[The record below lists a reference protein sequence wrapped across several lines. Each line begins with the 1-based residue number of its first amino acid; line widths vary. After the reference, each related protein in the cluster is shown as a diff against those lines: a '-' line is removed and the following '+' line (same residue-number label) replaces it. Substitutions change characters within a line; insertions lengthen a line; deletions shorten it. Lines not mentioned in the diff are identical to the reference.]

1 MAIFS
6 APSYM
11 DMALI
16 FPHTWIYLSCILIHS
31 LSLINLATSLSLPII
46 LPHTCPSLKCI
57 LMQSSCTQW
66 TRLHPHSFPLQF
78 LIWPSLSL
86 PFTWLP
92 LITHPHK
99 TLINYNPHPPPIQ
112 SHGPLMALSCTWP
125 FPHGCHPPQ
134 HHYTVLFP
142 PFSNLLEICR
152 QSPTS
157 ERNRVPQRLDK
168 REKWMNV
175 LTPRRVGN
183 VTGFCFFVT
192 WRSDT
197 LQSRH
202 S

>member
-1 MAIFS
+1 MHPHTLLVTHKLGYILIPTHYTS
-6 APSYM
+6 SYM
-11 DMALI
+11 SKSKMH
-16 FPHTWIYLSCILIHS
+16 PH
-31 LSLINLATSLSLPII
+31 A
-46 LPHTCPSLKCI
+46 I
-57 LMQSSCTQW
+57 LMHSW